1 MAGRIMELALEIKGK
16 IDRAIPES
24 LRNAASSV
32 ADLDRRLA
40 QLRGSSASIDAFARQ
55 AATVRRL
62 SNEFRQAQAAVRAAA
77 QAMRQQGGATRESQA
92 AYTAAQNR
100 VRALSQALTEERARL
115 QQTSAALRA
124 AGVDTTHLAS
134 EQRRLQAELTRTQA
148 ARGNRQNAAA
158 ARGRRDD
165 ASAKL
170 AAATINFQGGMDI
183 MKSITSPLV
192 EAAKS
197 AIKFESAMADVR
209 KVVDFDSPQQFKEMG
224 NDILA
229 MSQRLPMAANDI
241 AKIVAAGGQAGIAK
255 EGLLEFAESA
265 IKMGIAFDLTAE
277 QAGDMMAKWRTAFHM
292 NQDEVVSLAD
302 KINYLGN
309 TTSAS
314 APKISDV
321 VTRIG
326 PLGEIGGVAS
336 GEIAALGA
344 AMVSTGVESDVAA
357 TGIKN
362 LILGM
367 TAGASATKTQQE
379 AFQKLG
385 FSATDM
391 AKRMQT
397 DAKGAILD
405 LMKAIKKLPA
415 EEQAATL
422 NDLFGKESI
431 GAIAPLLSN
440 LDTLAEDLHKVGD
453 ASLYAGSMN
462 QEAATRMETTEAKL
476 QQFKSSTEA
485 VGITVGQVLSPY
497 IAQIAVALTPVV
509 QGFAQWAQQNPG
521 LVATLAAIAAAI
533 AVIVTTLLAISIAV
547 AGFSFIS
554 AQMAVFAAAVSR
566 LSVVFTVLRTGLT
579 LAAIGFR
586 ILTAAM
592 MANPIGF
599 VVGLI
604 AILVSVL
611 IYLWNTNEGFR
622 AVVLA
627 AWEMI
632 QSKIGAVLG
641 VMFGV
646 VGLLIYLWNTNEGFR
661 ASVQAAWA
669 AIQTAVATAV
679 AAISAGWD
687 FCMAALSAAWD
698 SAVQAVHSAL
708 SSIEARV
715 SSAVA
720 TIRSWWDSLTAAL
733 SRPIN
738 AVVNI
743 FKSGGGDTEHLAS
756 GGIFN
761 RGAFLTTFAE
771 DSPEAAIPLDGSARA
786 LSLWQQAGQM
796 LGVMPQG
803 GASESISAGVSSKAL
818 GIMPRGNGN
827 TIPTEPRKISVA
839 PSNRG
844 GSFTMEFSP
853 TITISGGADANTA
866 NMIRQALEEQAQ
878 KFKQELPRML
888 RSVQANE
895 RRLSYE

>member
-62 SNEFRQAQAAVRAAA
+62 SNEFRQAQTAVRAAA

-192 EAAKS
+192 EATKS

-309 TTSAS
+309 TTSAA

-476 QQFKSSTEA
+476 QQFKSSAEA

-622 AVVLA
+622 A
-627 AWEMI
+627 
-632 QSKIGAVLG
+632 AV
-641 VMFGV
+641 
-646 VGLLIYLWNTNEGFR
+646 
-661 ASVQAAWA
+661 
-669 AIQTAVATAV
+669 
-679 AAISAGWD
+679 
-687 FCMAALSAAWD
+687 
-698 SAVQAVHSAL
+698 
-708 SSIEARV
+708 
-715 SSAVA
+715 
-720 TIRSWWDSLTAAL
+720 IRSWWDSLTAAL

-761 RGAFLTTFAE
+761 KGAFLTTFAE

-803 GASESISAGVSSKAL
+803 GASESRNAGVSSKAL
-818 GIMPRGNGN
+818 GVMPRGNGN